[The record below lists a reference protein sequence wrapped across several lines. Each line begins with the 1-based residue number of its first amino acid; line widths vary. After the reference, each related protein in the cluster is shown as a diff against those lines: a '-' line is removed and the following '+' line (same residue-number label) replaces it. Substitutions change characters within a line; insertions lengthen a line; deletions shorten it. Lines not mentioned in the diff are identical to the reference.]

1 MNTVMNLAICLAI
14 TMYLAAVI
22 TLLVVGEAMY
32 TVAVDALREREG
44 LVRT

>member
-1 MNTVMNLAICLAI
+1 MYLVAAI
-14 TMYLAAVI
+14 TFVILPVI